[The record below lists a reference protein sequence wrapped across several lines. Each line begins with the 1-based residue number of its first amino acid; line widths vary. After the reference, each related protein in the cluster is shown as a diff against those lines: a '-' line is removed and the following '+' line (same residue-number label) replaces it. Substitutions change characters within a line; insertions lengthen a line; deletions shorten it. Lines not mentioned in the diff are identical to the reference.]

1 MPLIFL
7 ERTQPANKKHIHV
20 IWYNCLHYIITIT
33 CVSYNIYCLYFHTQY
48 LHKIAKL
55 VVIIFLARQR
65 VTYFLYS
72 QHFEQ
77 TMVYQTETTHTS
89 LQCSVTFL

>member
-7 ERTQPANKKHIHV
+7 ERTQLANKKRIHV
-20 IWYNCLHYIITIT
+20 ICYNCLHYIITIT

-55 VVIIFLARQR
+55 VVIISFG
-65 VTYFLYS
+65 
-72 QHFEQ
+72 
-77 TMVYQTETTHTS
+77 TTTRYI
-89 LQCSVTFL
+89 LFI